1 MTIASASNEVWSH
14 RGDQGELSPANG
26 GILLPVHFNW
36 RVEAHPILAHFPIAL
51 LCLAFLFD
59 VIGVLWKS
67 QSFRSAGLY
76 CLVAGAVGSAL
87 AVISGR
93 LTPEAREHEG
103 GEGLGTLQAH
113 LPNIQR
119 FFSGSRVQVH
129 EHWSYVLLAV
139 VALWLV
145 VRIAVHLDRLRRPG
159 LAVIAG
165 ALTLI
170 VLLITGYYGGELVY
184 RERGRGGDAGYV
196 APAVTHPSPALTS
209 IEHARRDASAGVIPL
224 RAEARP

>member
-1 MTIASASNEVWSH
+1 MTSASVSDEIWS
-14 RGDQGELSPANG
+14 RRDDQGELSPQTG

-93 LTPEAREHEG
+93 LTPEAREHERDKG
-103 GEGLGTLQAH
+103 FGTLQAH
-113 LPNIQR
+113 LPAIQR

-129 EHWSYVLLAV
+129 EHWGYVLLAV

-196 APAVTHPSPALTS
+196 APPVTHPSPVLTG
-209 IEHARRDASAGVIPL
+209 IERAPRDASTGGLPL
-224 RAEARP
+224 FAE

>member
-1 MTIASASNEVWSH
+1 
-14 RGDQGELSPANG
+14 
-26 GILLPVHFNW
+26 LPLHFNW
-36 RVEAHPILAHFPIAL
+36 QVEAHPILAHFPIAL

-67 QSFRSAGLY
+67 QSFRNAGLY

-103 GEGLGTLQAH
+103 GAGLRTLQTQ
-113 LPNIQR
+113 LPAIQR
-119 FFSGSRVQVH
+119 FFSGGRVQVH
-129 EHWSYVLLAV
+129 EHWGYVLLAV

-145 VRIAVHLDRLRRPG
+145 VRIAVHLNRLRRPG
-159 LAVIAG
+159 LAMIAG

-184 RERGRGGDAGYV
+184 RDRGRGRDAGYV
-196 APAVTHPSPALTS
+196 APAVRDPSPAWTS
-209 IEHARRDASAGVIPL
+209 VERAHRDASAGVLPL
-224 RAEARP
+224 RTEARR